1 MDVGMM
7 LLFASYG
14 WEHIGDEQVWSEE
27 LQLARL
33 AVESGFDVLWAA
45 EHHFFDS
52 SFCPNNL
59 QLMTYLAGQ
68 LSDTPL
74 YVADGQWLIS
84 APFAPEG

>member
-7 LLFASYG
+7 MLFASYG

-45 EHHFFDS
+45 EHHCFDY
-52 SFCPNNL
+52 SFCPDNL
-59 QLMTYLAGQ
+59 QLMTYLAG
-68 LSDTPL
+68 L
-74 YVADGQWLIS
+74 YPGMHLGQTAS
-84 APFAPEG
+84 